1 MRALRATAA
10 SRWAAMLLCA
20 WACSLPRVGQAA
32 TGTWLHFQ
40 SDGTGYSGFGTA
52 CTIDTRRG
60 EAVMFGMWN
69 YPVCFG
75 LNCTG
80 YQNFDVTAF
89 ARFAPDPVVPP
100 PSTLGPSPRARS
112 NACAAYDSL
121 ADQVWLFGGRYAVDS
136 LCSEFGCPRRP
147 ALDDLWQLDVTAPAW
162 REIAVTGARPA
173 ARYDAG
179 LAVDPF
185 ARRLLLFGGHD
196 STGTAYGDLWSIPL
210 AGPYVWSELH
220 PAGVGP
226 SPRWSATAL
235 VDPIRQRL
243 LLVGGS
249 DPSGSVTDV
258 WALDL
263 AGSPAW
269 SVVNVTGTAPAGVGH
284 ACLDGGAHEH
294 RDVRAFGSAHRDR
307 ARCPQWPG
315 ELEPRRVRPR
325 SNTRRDLAALRGSDA
340 PGCGGLVGA
349 ALASH
354 PGPAAR
360 GAGPRSGAR
369 FRALRARVGAAVVA
383 PAPPEDGLSLRPGAD
398 RRWPGTLG
406 RGLRHAARAR
416 HGRGRGH
423 ARPHR
428 ALRGRQLREPNHV
441 GGGPVFPERWRNGIA
456 GAART
461 GGHGVQRRHGDRDAT
476 RVRARRLAG
485 AGRQPRTPHRVLR
498 RAEGPG
504 RLDRGPERLAGCA
517 AADRVERI
525 GRGGHDRTRLS
536 HPMGRPAGR
545 DVRWRRA
552 PGSRPGGTRARTEP
566 GLPEP
571 AAAQSRHRLGGGR
584 HPPARGGTR
593 DDPAVRCEWPPGPRV
608 GRDGAERLVHARH
621 TGLARG
627 ALRHLARAGRAPPG
641 GAPRTRSPPGV
652 CAGGST

>member
-269 SVVNVTGTAPAGVGH
+269 SVVNVTGTAPAGVVH
-284 ACLDGGAHEH
+284 ACLDVGRDLVLAYGGPTSIATFELSGTPTWTALDAPNGPASSSPGGFGLDPIHDAIWLPYAEATLPGAGGSLAQHWLLTLAQPPAVPALDPVLDSVRYVHGWERQWWRLRPRRTGYRSAQVQIGDGLGHWGGSFATQPAPDTAEGGVMTGLIERSAGVSYASRITWAEGPFSQSGGETALQAPLGPADMAFSVDTATATRLGSVHVVWRALDDSLGLLTAFFVERKDPGGWTAVRNDWPDAQQRIVLSESVAADTTALDYRIRWDGPRGTTYGGAVHL
-294 RDVRAFGSAHRDR
+294 VRSAVEP
-307 ARCPQWPG
+307 APG
-315 ELEPRRVRPR
+315 PSPVFLSRPRPNPVTASAAVDIRLPAAGPATIRLFDANGRRVREWAVTGP
-325 SNTRRDLAALRGSDA
+325 SGSY
-340 PGCGGLVGA
+340 
-349 ALASH
+349 
-354 PGPAAR
+354 
-360 GAGPRSGAR
+360 
-369 FRALRARVGAAVVA
+369 
-383 PAPPEDGLSLRPGAD
+383 
-398 RRWPGTLG
+398 TLDT
-406 RGLRHAARAR
+406 RGLRAGLYVMRLEQGA
-416 HGRGRGH
+416 
-423 ARPHR
+423 HR
-428 ALRGRQLREPNHV
+428 AS
-441 GGGPVFPERWRNGIA
+441 
-456 GAART
+456 
-461 GGHGVQRRHGDRDAT
+461 
-476 RVRARRLAG
+476 VRFV
-485 AGRQPRTPHRVLR
+485 VLR
-498 RAEGPG
+498 
-504 RLDRGPERLAGCA
+504 
-517 AADRVERI
+517 
-525 GRGGHDRTRLS
+525 
-536 HPMGRPAGR
+536 
-545 DVRWRRA
+545 
-552 PGSRPGGTRARTEP
+552 
-566 GLPEP
+566 
-571 AAAQSRHRLGGGR
+571 
-584 HPPARGGTR
+584 
-593 DDPAVRCEWPPGPRV
+593 
-608 GRDGAERLVHARH
+608 
-621 TGLARG
+621 
-627 ALRHLARAGRAPPG
+627 
-641 GAPRTRSPPGV
+641 
-652 CAGGST
+652 